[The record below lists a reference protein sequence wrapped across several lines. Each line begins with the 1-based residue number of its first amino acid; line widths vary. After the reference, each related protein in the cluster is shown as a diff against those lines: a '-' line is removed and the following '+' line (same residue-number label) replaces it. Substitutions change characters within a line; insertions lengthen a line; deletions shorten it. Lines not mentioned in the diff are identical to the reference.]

1 MATREEILQS
11 GKGEIRVFRA
21 GMYQREEFRVK
32 RIDSPF
38 GKYAVLELD
47 KFADL
52 KELLR
57 ISEEYGLPVFS
68 KNGKIFPKG
77 KSAKDFVGL

>member
-1 MATREEILQS
+1 MVSREDILAR

-21 GMYQREEFRVK
+21 GMYQREEFVVK

-38 GKYAVLELD
+38 GTFAVLEVD
-47 KFADL
+47 KFIDL

-57 ISEEYGLPVFS
+57 VAEEYRLPVYA
-68 KNGKIFPKG
+68 KNGKVFPKG
-77 KSAKDFVGL
+77 KSTKDFVGL